1 MKKINGQP
9 VSGIETYIDTTGGEV
24 LKWNASTGKMV
35 WELEGGKNYTI
46 RWYGER
52 GVFAQTAAS
61 TPNRIQYITIASTGN
76 SIDFG
81 DIIIAGGQSEG
92 QGGQGCSNGSRGILF
107 GGGYPSHDIIQYV
120 TISTP
125 GNATDFGDMIQNNYN
140 GGALSNGPR
149 GVHGGGAGIDSTVD
163 IIEYITIATTGNST
177 DFGDMLNATGG
188 GLAGFC
194 DGSRGCFAGQLD
206 PGGSGAYG
214 IQYITVATTGNA
226 TDFGD
231 LTVYRYSVA
240 AVENGTRGVIGA
252 GRSGG
257 YVNTMDYVTIAST
270 GNATDFGDSTTAAK
284 GKAGAS
290 NGTRGVFAGGLDGS
304 NYNVIDYITIANTGN
319 ATDFGDL
326 LEVASNIAGM
336 SGD

>member
-24 LKWNASTGKMV
+24 LKWDASTGKMV
-35 WELEGGKNYTI
+35 WELEGGKDYTI

-61 TPNRIQYITIASTGN
+61 NADRIQYITISSTGN

-81 DIIIAGGQSEG
+81 NMTASN
-92 QGGQGCSNGSRGILF
+92 QGGNGCSNGSRGIIF
-107 GGGYPSHDIIQYV
+107 GGGYPSVNVIQYL

-125 GNATDFGDMIQNNYN
+125 GNASDFGDMIQNNYN

-149 GVHGGGAGIDSTVD
+149 GVHGGGDGVDESVD
-163 IIEYITIATTGNST
+163 IIEYITIDSTGNST
-177 DFGDMLNATGG
+177 DFGNLLAAVGS

-194 DGSRGCFAGQLD
+194 DGSRGCFAGRVGGD
-206 PGGSGAYG
+206 GGSAGDYG

-231 LTVYRYSVA
+231 LSVYRYAIA

-270 GNATDFGDSTTAAK
+270 GNASDFGDAPIAVKGRGSAA
-284 GKAGAS
+284 
-290 NGTRGVFAGGLDGS
+290 NGPRGVFAGGVDGS
-304 NYNVIDYITIANTGN
+304 NYNVMDYITIANTGN

-336 SGD
+336 TGD

>member
-24 LKWNASTGKMV
+24 LKWDASTGKMV
-35 WELEGGKNYTI
+35 WELEHRKNYTI

-52 GVFAQTAAS
+52 GVFAQTSAT

-76 SIDFG
+76 SADFG
-81 DIIIAGGQSEG
+81 DMVHDK
-92 QGGQGCSNGSRGILF
+92 QGGNGCSNGSRGIIF
-107 GGGYPSHDIIQYV
+107 GGGYPSVDTIQYL

-125 GNATDFGDMIQNNYN
+125 GNASDFGDMLGNNYN

-149 GVHGGGAGIDSTVD
+149 GVHAGGDGIDATSNV
-163 IIEYITIATTGNST
+163 IEYITIDSTGNAT
-177 DFGDMLNATGG
+177 DFGDLLTVAGS
-188 GLAGFC
+188 GLGGFC
-194 DGSRGCFAGQLD
+194 DGSRGCFAGRVGTGYETTD
-206 PGGSGAYG
+206 YG

-231 LTVYRYSVA
+231 LTVYRYALA
-240 AVENGTRGVIGA
+240 AVEDGTRGVIGA

-257 YVNTMDYVTIAST
+257 YVNTMDYVTIQST
-270 GNATDFGDSTTAAK
+270 GNATDFGDATIAVKGRGDAA
-284 GKAGAS
+284 
-290 NGTRGVFAGGLDGS
+290 NGPRGVFAGGVDGS
-304 NYNVIDYITIANTGN
+304 NYNVMDYITIATTGN

-336 SGD
+336 SGA

>member
-1 MKKINGQP
+1 MSRKISHSL
-9 VSGIETYIDTTGGEV
+9 VSGRAGVGTGGQG
-24 LKWNASTGKMV
+24 LKIEWGSTEPGRLHWLGV
-35 WELEGGKNYTI
+35 GENSLQPA
-46 RWYGER
+46 WYGER
-52 GVFAQTAAS
+52 GVFAQTAAT

-76 SIDFG
+76 STDFG
-81 DIIIAGGQSEG
+81 DMVHDK
-92 QGGQGCSNGSRGILF
+92 QGGNGCAGNGRGIIF
-107 GGGYPSHDIIQYV
+107 GGGYPSVNVIQYL

-125 GNATDFGDMIQNNYN
+125 GNASDFGDMLGNNYN

-163 IIEYITIATTGNST
+163 IIEYITIASTGNST
-177 DFGDMLNATGG
+177 DFGNLITAVGG

-194 DGSRGCFAGQLD
+194 DGNRGCF
-206 PGGSGAYG
+206 GGRVTGSANQNDNYG
-214 IQYITVATTGNA
+214 VQYITVATTGNA

-257 YVNTMDYVTIAST
+257 YVNTMDYVTIQST
-270 GNATDFGDSTTAAK
+270 GNATDFGDATIAVKGRGDAA
-284 GKAGAS
+284 
-290 NGTRGVFAGGLDGS
+290 NGPRGVFAGGLDGN
-304 NYNVIDYITIANTGN
+304 NYNVMDYITIATTGN